1 MPLGA
6 FSRRRTGYPLDLS
19 AEAGPSAP
27 AASPLPPDLAVPDP
41 DVPDPAVADPAVAD
55 PAVATSAVP
64 GLALPEA
71 GAQREPPAPGPGPAD
86 SGTRE
91 LAAGEGPEGGTVVLA
106 IGRPYFHDGTVGEG
120 RYESDLPPTL
130 LAALHSL
137 QELARAV
144 LAQAGAPD
152 EGELVVRSD
161 GWALHLGPEPGHAK
175 LVRLDGHDSGAPA
188 NAHTDRRAHQWL
200 RGIAAL
206 RQSDHAQAQAAF
218 EAEAKEAVESGL
230 PQRAAVA
237 YRAAAASARS
247 VGRSDQANRMLRLAG
262 KYYLEIAEGAETLPQ
277 GVFSAY
283 REAARAFLEAGNL
296 PLAHQ
301 SLTKAIA
308 VGEALGLSERS

>member
-6 FSRRRTGYPLDLS
+6 FSRRRTGEPLDLS
-19 AEAGPSAP
+19 AEATTPTSEASA
-27 AASPLPPDLAVPDP
+27 AAPGSDEPTG
-41 DVPDPAVADPAVAD
+41 VADD
-55 PAVATSAVP
+55 E
-64 GLALPEA
+64 G
-71 GAQREPPAPGPGPAD
+71 GPGGGHEA
-86 SGTRE
+86 
-91 LAAGEGPEGGTVVLA
+91 GTVVLA
-106 IGRPYFHDGTVGEG
+106 IGSPYFHDGTVGGG

-130 LAALHSL
+130 LAAVHSI

-144 LAQAGAPD
+144 LAEAGALD
-152 EGELVVRSD
+152 QGELVVRSES
-161 GWALHLGPEPGHAK
+161 WALHLGPEPGYAK
-175 LVRLDGHDSGAPA
+175 LVRLDGEVAGSRSG
-188 NAHTDRRAHQWL
+188 AHTDRRAHQWL

-218 EAEAKEAVESGL
+218 EAEAKEAVEAGL

-308 VGEALGLSERS
+308 VGEALGLAERS

>member
-1 MPLGA
+1 MGVSLMDGAGAPMLLAITMPLSA
-6 FSRRRTGYPLDLS
+6 FSRRKTGEPLDLS
-19 AEAGPSAP
+19 AEAVP
-27 AASPLPPDLAVPDP
+27 AVPDAP
-41 DVPDPAVADPAVAD
+41 GTALSPSEPSPTGQDE
-55 PAVATSAVP
+55 AT
-64 GLALPEA
+64 LPEGHA
-71 GAQREPPAPGPGPAD
+71 GGHA
-86 SGTRE
+86 
-91 LAAGEGPEGGTVVLA
+91 GGTVVLA
-106 IGRPYFHDGTVGEG
+106 IGSPYFHDGTVGEG

-152 EGELVVRSD
+152 QGELIVQSD
-161 GWALHLGPEPGHAK
+161 GWALHLGPEPGYAK
-175 LVRLDGHDSGAPA
+175 LVRLDGHHGGTGAST
-188 NAHTDRRAHQWL
+188 HTDRRAHQWL

-206 RQSDHAQAQAAF
+206 RQSDHAQAQSAF
-218 EAEAKEAVESGL
+218 EAEAKEAVETGL

-262 KYYLEIAEGAETLPQ
+262 KYYLEIAEGAQTLPQ

-308 VGEALGLSERS
+308 VGEALGLAERS